1 MFSMLFLRHGS
12 YISIKNHFQ
21 LILHLN
27 GINLL
32 AICAHK
38 DEQNSQKKIIFLDGG
53 MVKIFEFF
61 FLKEKKVKVLTM
73 TRQLCEM

>member
-1 MFSMLFLRHGS
+1 MFSILLLRHGS

-32 AICAHK
+32 AICAHN
-38 DEQNSQKKIIFLDGG
+38 DEQNYQKKIMFLEGG

-61 FLKEKKVKVLTM
+61 FKGKEGESVDNDATTV
-73 TRQLCEM
+73 